1 MKPDTTGHK
10 MQDVLQKALRDKDKP
25 DKQVI
30 VEERNAIIVHQVLK
44 KNKGFVLK
52 VYPDGREI
60 TRKMNDLIW
69 LQNSLM
75 LEFPF
80 YYVR

>member
-1 MKPDTTGHK
+1 
-10 MQDVLQKALRDKDKP
+10 MQDIFYKALKNKEKKEKKETQ
-25 DKQVI
+25 DKQDE
-30 VEERNAIIVHQVLK
+30 EERNAVIVHQVLK

-52 VYPDGREI
+52 IYPDGREI

-75 LEFPF
+75 IEFPF
-80 YYVR
+80 YYVK